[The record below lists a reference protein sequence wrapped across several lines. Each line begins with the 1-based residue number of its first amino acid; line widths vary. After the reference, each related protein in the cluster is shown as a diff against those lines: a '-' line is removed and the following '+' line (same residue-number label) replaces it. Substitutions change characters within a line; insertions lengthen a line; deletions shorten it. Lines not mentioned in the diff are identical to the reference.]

1 MRRYADFGLTGNFG
15 RSLMRLQQ
23 ALSGSSPSALG
34 VASEGQ
40 RRPRFQFVDPTFP
53 SLAPDAAMKS
63 SGHMGDDSLKER
75 MKEHWGLM
83 PPVVV
88 MREGQGA
95 EADTLA
101 DMMASLERRLVEAER
116 AERIRQGQ
124 VISSRIVSEMQ
135 VKALRAVSE
144 KLGLRYREPGKPRL
158 ILELYDRQEHL
169 GQLSMDLNHAE
180 WQRVQ
185 AAIQRS
191 YGRPADLGY
200 FATGGIDDETLREML
215 RATKRRSRHAAITYG
230 APLQISPAR
239 SKPSQ
244 LQCVYNTKTFQ
255 IFLALAKSASLYA
268 MDAMG
273 GKRSGPSTGRISMPA
288 RARSRHASRKALCR
302 TGACGARCMTETCAC
317 RGRYPGARRK

>member
-1 MRRYADFGLTGNFG
+1 MRRYADFRLTGNFG

-101 DMMASLERRLVEAER
+101 DMMSLERRLDVLMKLR
-116 AERIRQGQ
+116 RIGEGRG
-124 VISSRIVSEMQ
+124 VT
-135 VKALRAVSE
+135 
-144 KLGLRYREPGKPRL
+144 PGWQPRF
-158 ILELYDRQEHL
+158 R
-169 GQLSMDLNHAE
+169 G
-180 WQRVQ
+180 
-185 AAIQRS
+185 
-191 YGRPADLGY
+191 
-200 FATGGIDDETLREML
+200 ATC
-215 RATKRRSRHAAITYG
+215 S
-230 APLQISPAR
+230 
-239 SKPSQ
+239 
-244 LQCVYNTKTFQ
+244 
-255 IFLALAKSASLYA
+255 
-268 MDAMG
+268 
-273 GKRSGPSTGRISMPA
+273 
-288 RARSRHASRKALCR
+288 
-302 TGACGARCMTETCAC
+302 
-317 RGRYPGARRK
+317 